1 MNENNINNSVLQNNN
16 QSINSEPHKNDK
28 KNNNNIYLI
37 IVIILGILIILYV
50 FIKIMINVIDNSY
63 DSSNRNI
70 TDADYLNN
78 ECKVEPITIEGFS
91 EAEKAYNKVTKGGSG
106 SLGTYYSVKSINA
119 NEVDTYT
126 KVSQALY
133 LLGYFEDNAY
143 NAVGLGCNLTK
154 SKIDNTIK
162 RVYSDINY
170 SPSEFIGNNCLP
182 FKFDY
187 DSQEELYKLTTI
199 DNGCGDGGDYIDEI
213 YDEKIE
219 RNILT
224 FKTKVLMYGD
234 NKIYY
239 YRDNDLIKI
248 ENSNA
253 VNRNSILVIY
263 NDYANVYEWT
273 FVKNIDGEYV
283 FDNIKRIK

>member
-106 SLGTYYSVKSINA
+106 SL
-119 NEVDTYT
+119 
-126 KVSQALY
+126 
-133 LLGYFEDNAY
+133 
-143 NAVGLGCNLTK
+143 
-154 SKIDNTIK
+154 
-162 RVYSDINY
+162 
-170 SPSEFIGNNCLP
+170 
-182 FKFDY
+182 
-187 DSQEELYKLTTI
+187 
-199 DNGCGDGGDYIDEI
+199 
-213 YDEKIE
+213 
-219 RNILT
+219 
-224 FKTKVLMYGD
+224 
-234 NKIYY
+234 
-239 YRDNDLIKI
+239 
-248 ENSNA
+248 
-253 VNRNSILVIY
+253 
-263 NDYANVYEWT
+263 
-273 FVKNIDGEYV
+273 
-283 FDNIKRIK
+283 